1 MVSCESCKSTARQ
14 AHNPAVAGSLVQI
27 QPPQPIF
34 KKRTSPKEV
43 LFGFQEVGVESIEG
57 YRVYVLRNAE
67 GRRYIGV
74 TDDVDRRLAQHN
86 QGVSEWTRGKGPW
99 DLEWSSTPRS
109 LGDARALEN
118 LMKRQKGGSGL
129 DRLLRIH
136 GSSGS

>member
-1 MVSCESCKSTARQ
+1 M
-14 AHNPAVAGSLVQI
+14 
-27 QPPQPIF
+27 
-34 KKRTSPKEV
+34 
-43 LFGFQEVGVESIEG
+43 ESIEG

-86 QGVSEWTRGKGPW
+86 QGVSKWTRGKGPW